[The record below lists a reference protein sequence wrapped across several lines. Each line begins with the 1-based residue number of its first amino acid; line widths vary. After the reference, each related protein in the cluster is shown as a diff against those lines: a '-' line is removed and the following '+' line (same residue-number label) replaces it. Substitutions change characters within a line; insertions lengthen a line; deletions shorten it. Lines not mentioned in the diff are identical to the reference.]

1 MHLPKQNNCHAH
13 DRYILRDAQNNL
25 LVIDF

>member
-1 MHLPKQNNCHAH
+1 MHLPEQIDCHAH

-25 LVIDF
+25 FMADF